1 MMPTSL
7 EGENVAGAASGKNL
21 VRTASGDDG
30 VLDAWLA
37 IGAPALIASS
47 CLIAAARYRRVSANK
62 SIGSI
67 ACPPVLA

>member
-30 VLDAWLA
+30 VLDAWRTGYHRVIGIEADHELRLGRIGRGDVAGVTLRA
-37 IGAPALIASS
+37 IKAS
-47 CLIAAARYRRVSANK
+47 A
-62 SIGSI
+62 
-67 ACPPVLA
+67 